1 MKEKQLKIIIIMMS
15 IALAGLIAVQ
25 GYWIKNTID
34 LANDKFDKDVT
45 EALLM
50 TVNKIEKEET
60 KDVVIRKFLDEYELI
75 IVDSDSILTQTV
87 IKGNNGNNFVWNY
100 STHPETEIEVKSSED
115 STDASLFITLE
126 ENAYDDEDHDEIH
139 IKKQYVM
146 RGRVDSLLDRKSNV
160 VKEVVTE
167 LLTITE
173 KNSLVERLNKSDIES
188 FLENELNDKN
198 ITTDFVFA
206 VKSIEPDTLLFADVN
221 GEIETLINSPYKA
234 RLFPHE
240 VFTKPGF
247 LVIHFPGRT
256 GYLLGTMASVLLISL
271 LVIAAIIFLYYKT
284 VNILLRQKRLSE
296 IKSDLINNIT
306 HEFKTPISTISLA
319 SEALNEP
326 GLMRGK
332 DSIKKYSGIIG
343 EETSRL
349 SKMVESLLNRAAL
362 EKDQFT
368 LEKTL
373 IDVHKIIS
381 EVLEKFLIV
390 NGNDKTNI
398 KTNLL
403 SEKPEINAD
412 PMHIR
417 NIINNLLDNAVKYSG
432 DKSGIKIETINVVEG
447 LQLTVKDNGP
457 GISKHHQKKIF
468 DSFYRVPTGD
478 RHDVKGYGIG
488 LSYVKK
494 IIEAHNGTIKVES
507 ELGKGTTFEILLP
520 YE

>member
-1 MKEKQLKIIIIMMS
+1 MKEKQLKIIIILMS
-15 IALAGLIAVQ
+15 IALAGLIAIQ
-25 GYWIKNTID
+25 GYWIKNAIN
-34 LANDKFDKDVT
+34 LANEKFDKDVT
-45 EALLM
+45 EALLV

-60 KDVVIRKFLDEYELI
+60 KDVVIRKFLDEDELI
-75 IVDSDSILTQTV
+75 IVDSDSLLSHTV
-87 IKGNNGNNFVWNY
+87 IKGNNGNSFVWNY
-100 STHPETEIEVKSSED
+100 STHPEANIEVKSSGD
-115 STDASLFITLE
+115 SAEASLFITIE
-126 ENAYDDEDHDEIH
+126 EDDDNDDDRDEIY
-139 IKKQYVM
+139 IRKRYVVKKQI
-146 RGRVDSLLDRKSNV
+146 DSLLIRKSNV

-167 LLTITE
+167 LMTLSENKSII
-173 KNSLVERLNKSDIES
+173 ERLDKSEIES
-188 FLENELNDKN
+188 FLADELNDKK
-198 ITTDFVFA
+198 ITAEFVFA
-206 VKSIEPDTLLFADVN
+206 VKSSEPDTLLFADEN
-221 GEIETLINSPYKA
+221 GEVEALLNSPYKA

-247 LVIHFPGRT
+247 LVIHFQGRT

-271 LVIAAIIFLYYKT
+271 LVIAVIIFLYYKT

-319 SEALNEP
+319 GEALNES

-332 DSIKKYSGIIG
+332 DSLKKYSGIIG

-349 SKMVESLLNRAAL
+349 GKMVESLLNTAAL
-362 EKDQFT
+362 EKNQFK

-373 IDVHKIIS
+373 TDVHKIITD
-381 EVLEKFLIV
+381 VLEKFLFT
-390 NGNDKTNI
+390 NGNNEAAI
-398 KTNLL
+398 KTNLI
-403 SEKPEINAD
+403 SERPEINAD

-432 DKSGIKIETINVVEG
+432 TKPEIKVETTNVAEG
-447 LQLTVKDNGP
+447 LQITVEDNGL
-457 GISKHHQKKIF
+457 GISKHHQKRIF
-468 DSFYRVPTGD
+468 DSFYRVPTGN

-494 IIEAHNGTIKVES
+494 IVEAHNGTIKVES
-507 ELGKGTTFEILLP
+507 EQGRGTAFKIFLP

>member
-1 MKEKQLKIIIIMMS
+1 MKEKQLKIIIVLMS
-15 IALAGLIAVQ
+15 IALAGLIAIQ
-25 GYWIKNTID
+25 GYWIKNAID
-34 LANDKFDKDVT
+34 LANEKFNKDVT

-60 KDVVIRKFLDEYELI
+60 KDVVVKKFLDEDELI
-75 IVDSDSILTQTV
+75 IVDSDSLLSHTV

-100 STHPETEIEVKSSED
+100 STHPETKIEVKSSGD
-115 STDASLFITLE
+115 STNTSLFITFE
-126 ENAYDDEDHDEIH
+126 EDADSDMDNKETH

-146 RGRVDSLLDRKSNV
+146 RRRVDSLLDRKSNV
-160 VKEVVTE
+160 LKEVVTE
-167 LLTITE
+167 LITLNE
-173 KNSLVERLNKSDIES
+173 KKSLVERLDKSEIKS
-188 FLENELNDKN
+188 FLKSELNDKK
-198 ITTDFVFA
+198 ITADFVFA
-206 VKSIEPDTLLFADVN
+206 VKSLKPDTLLFVDESE
-221 GEIETLINSPYKA
+221 EIESLINSSYQA

-240 VFTKPGF
+240 VFNKPGF

-271 LVIAAIIFLYYKT
+271 LVIAVIIFLYYKT
-284 VNILLRQKRLSE
+284 VTILLRQKRLSE
-296 IKSDLINNIT
+296 IKSDLINNVT

-319 SEALNEP
+319 CEALNEP
-326 GLMRGK
+326 GLMREK
-332 DSIKKYSGIIG
+332 DSLKKYSSIIG

-349 SKMVESLLNRAAL
+349 GKMVESLLNTAAL
-362 EKDQFT
+362 EKDQFK

-373 IDVHKIIS
+373 IDVHKIIIDL
-381 EVLEKFLIV
+381 LEKFPLV
-390 NGNDKTNI
+390 NGNNKAAI
-398 KTNLL
+398 KTNLI
-403 SEKPEINAD
+403 SERPEINAD

-432 DKSGIKIETINVVEG
+432 EKPKIKIETANVAEGIQINVE
-447 LQLTVKDNGP
+447 DNGP
-457 GISKHHQKKIF
+457 GISKHHQKRIF

-494 IIEAHNGTIKVES
+494 IVDSHNGTIKVES
-507 ELGKGTTFEILLP
+507 EQGRGTTFEISLP

>member
-1 MKEKQLKIIIIMMS
+1 MS
-15 IALAGLIAVQ
+15 IALAGLIAIK
-25 GYWIKNTID
+25 GYWIKNAIE
-34 LANDKFDKDVT
+34 LANEKFDKDVT

-60 KDVVIRKFLDEYELI
+60 KDIVIKKFLDEDELVI
-75 IVDSDSILTQTV
+75 IDSDSLLSHTV
-87 IKGNNGNNFVWNY
+87 INGSNRNSFVWNY
-100 STHPETEIEVKSSED
+100 STHPETKIEVKSSGD
-115 STDASLFITLE
+115 STNTSLFIMLE
-126 ENAYDDEDHDEIH
+126 EDVDSDKDNERIH

-146 RGRVDSLLDRKSNV
+146 RRRVDSLLDRKSNV
-160 VKEVVTE
+160 LKEVVTE
-167 LLTITE
+167 LITLNE
-173 KNSLVERLNKSDIES
+173 KTSLVERLDRSEIET
-188 FLENELNDKN
+188 FLADELKDKN
-198 ITTDFVFA
+198 ITAEFVFA
-206 VKSIEPDTLLFADVN
+206 VKSLEPDTLLFADGN
-221 GEIETLINSPYKA
+221 GEIETLIRSPYRA
-234 RLFPHE
+234 RIFPHE

-296 IKSDLINNIT
+296 VKSDLINNIT

-319 SEALNEP
+319 CEALNEP
-326 GLMRGK
+326 GLMREK
-332 DSIKKYSGIIG
+332 DSLKKYSGIIG

-349 SKMVESLLNRAAL
+349 GKMVESLLNTAAL
-362 EKDQFT
+362 EKDQFK

-373 IDVHKIIS
+373 VDVHKTITDL
-381 EVLEKFLIV
+381 LEKFLLV
-390 NGNDKTNI
+390 NGNNKVDI
-398 KTNLL
+398 KTNLI
-403 SEKPEINAD
+403 SEGPEINAD

-432 DKSGIKIETINVVEG
+432 EKPEIKIETVNAVEG
-447 LQLTVKDNGP
+447 IQITVEDNGL
-457 GISKHHQKKIF
+457 GISKHHQKRIF

-478 RHDVKGYGIG
+478 RHNVKGYGIG

-494 IIEAHNGTIKVES
+494 IVEAHNGTIEVKS
-507 ELGKGTTFEILLP
+507 EEGRGTSFKIFLP